1 MLEMDP
7 IQEARRI
14 ERLHALGI
22 LDTEDEC
29 ILRGLAQQAIQLL
42 PGTCIAAVTLVDAD
56 RQWFKTIV
64 GLDIKQTHRNQSFCS
79 HTIQTDKTMV
89 VEDTILDERFAK
101 NPLVT
106 SAPGLRFYAGV
117 KLTGG
122 IGALCVIGRKPRK
135 ATEPELF
142 KLTKLAQYV
151 DIHLMAH
158 GALFN
163 LQSAS

>member
-1 MLEMDP
+1 MDP

-22 LDTEDEC
+22 LDTADDG
-29 ILRGLAQQAIQLL
+29 ILHGLAQQAIQLL

-56 RQWFKTIV
+56 RQWFKTMI
-64 GLDIKQTHRNQSFCS
+64 GLDIKQTPRNQSFCS
-79 HTIQTDKTMV
+79 HTIQADDTMV
-89 VEDTILDERFAK
+89 VEDAILDERFAQ
-101 NPLVT
+101 NPLVNSPT
-106 SAPGLRFYAGV
+106 GIRFYAGV

-142 KLTKLAQYV
+142 KLAKLAQYV

-163 LQSAS
+163 LQRAF